1 MMKIQMYDII
11 LSARIA
17 KFKELNEYEQG
28 DILRSFVDFMKEKGL
43 QFDFLVANNAME
55 TRREK

>member
-17 KFKELNEYEQG
+17 RFEELNEYQRA
-28 DILRSFVDFMKEKGL
+28 DILRSFVDFMKQKGL
-43 QFDFLVANNAME
+43 EFDFLVANNTIE
-55 TRREK
+55 TRGEK